1 MRGDQRLTGGRDVPG
16 FGYAHGCPRKIH
28 DGIGIASSYQ
38 VGNPGA
44 IKARR
49 DPADRPTTGRDRCL
63 LGRRGDFRHSA
74 AAGGRGQP
82 RPNHWT
88 AEDFRGHHCKHLEE
102 SRRLRPASTEQAMTR
117 PPKRSMFAG
126 DGVAAPLQHA
136 TFRRIWLASLLSN
149 LGLLI
154 QAVGAAWAMTQ
165 MTSSADKV
173 ALVQTALMLPV
184 MLISMPAGAIAD
196 MYDRRIVALISLA
209 IALSGATALT
219 VLAWLGLV
227 TPETLLALCFV
238 VGSGMALFGPAWQSS
253 VTEQV
258 PPETLPS
265 AVALNGISYNIARS
279 FGPAIGGIV
288 VAAAGAVAA
297 FAANAV
303 LYLPLLI
310 VLFLWRRTS
319 QPSRLPRERLNRAI
333 VSGVRYIANSPAI
346 KIVLTRTLVTGLIGG
361 SVSALMPLVAR
372 DLLHG
377 GAQTYGIMLGAF
389 GMGAVIGALNIT
401 EVRKRMSGE
410 AAIRACAL
418 SMGGAIAAVALSREP
433 VLTAAALVIAG
444 AVWMLAV
451 ALFNIGVQLSAPR
464 WVAGRSL
471 AAFQASIAGGIAIGS
486 WGWGRL
492 TDAVGVEAAL
502 LVSAALMLASP
513 LLGLW
518 LQMPR
523 IGARN
528 EDAEVLADPEVQ
540 LSLTARSGPL
550 VVEIEYRVA
559 QDNARAFHN
568 VMQEVQLSRQRNGAY
583 GWSIAR
589 DIADPELWT
598 ERYHCPTWLDY
609 LRQRNRST
617 QSERALHQRAI
628 GFHLGPDPVRVRR
641 MLERPFGSVR
651 WKEDTPDRAVSEVLP
666 VTSSAAGGST

>member
-1 MRGDQRLTGGRDVPG
+1 M
-16 FGYAHGCPRKIH
+16 
-28 DGIGIASSYQ
+28 
-38 VGNPGA
+38 
-44 IKARR
+44 
-49 DPADRPTTGRDRCL
+49 
-63 LGRRGDFRHSA
+63 
-74 AAGGRGQP
+74 
-82 RPNHWT
+82 
-88 AEDFRGHHCKHLEE
+88 
-102 SRRLRPASTEQAMTR
+102 TEK
-117 PPKRSMFAG
+117 PKRQMFAP
-126 DGVAAPLQHA
+126 DGVAAPLRHSA
-136 TFRRIWLASLLSN
+136 FRRIWLASLLSN

-184 MLISMPAGAIAD
+184 MLIAMPAGAIAD
-196 MYDRRIVALISLA
+196 MYDRRIVALASLS
-209 IALSGATALT
+209 IALAGATALS
-219 VLAWLGLV
+219 VLAWLGRL
-227 TPETLLALCFV
+227 TPEVLLAFCFV

-253 VTEQV
+253 VSEQV
-258 PPETLPS
+258 PAETLPS

-288 VAAAGAVAA
+288 VATAGAVAA

-303 LYLPLLI
+303 LYVPLLV
-310 VLFLWRRTS
+310 VLFLWRRS
-319 QPSRLPRERLNRAI
+319 SEPSRLPRERLNRAI
-333 VSGVRYIANSPAI
+333 VSGVRYIANSPSI
-346 KIVLTRTLVTGLIGG
+346 RIVLARTLVTGIIGG

-389 GMGAVIGALNIT
+389 GMGAVIGALNIS
-401 EVRKRMSGE
+401 EVRRRLTGE

-433 VLTAAALVIAG
+433 VLTAAALVVAG

-492 TDAVGVEAAL
+492 TDAAGVETAL

-513 LLGLW
+513 VLGLW
-518 LQMPR
+518 LGMPR
-523 IGARN
+523 VGARN
-528 EDAEVLADPEVQ
+528 EDAELLADPEVR
-540 LSLTARSGPL
+540 LALTGRSGPL
-550 VVEIEYRVA
+550 VVEIEYRV
-559 QDNARAFHN
+559 DPESARAFHN

-617 QSERALHQRAI
+617 QSERALHQRAMD
-628 GFHLGPDPVRVRR
+628 FHLGPDPVRVRR

-651 WKEDTPDRAVSEVLP
+651 WKDETPDRAANEVLP
-666 VTSSAAGGST
+666 VATAAGSST

>member
-1 MRGDQRLTGGRDVPG
+1 MER
-16 FGYAHGCPRKIH
+16 
-28 DGIGIASSYQ
+28 
-38 VGNPGA
+38 
-44 IKARR
+44 
-49 DPADRPTTGRDRCL
+49 
-63 LGRRGDFRHSA
+63 
-74 AAGGRGQP
+74 
-82 RPNHWT
+82 
-88 AEDFRGHHCKHLEE
+88 
-102 SRRLRPASTEQAMTR
+102 AMSE
-117 PPKRSMFAG
+117 PPKRQMFAADSVG
-126 DGVAAPLQHA
+126 APLRHPV
-136 TFRRIWLASLLSN
+136 FRRIWLASLLSN

-154 QAVGAAWAMTQ
+154 QGVGAAWAMTQ

-173 ALVQTALMLPV
+173 ALVQTALMLPI

-196 MYDRRIVALISLA
+196 MYDRRIVALVSLS
-209 IALSGATALT
+209 IALCGATALS

-227 TPETLLALCFV
+227 TPQILLAFCFI

-288 VAAAGAVAA
+288 VATAGAVAA

-303 LYLPLLI
+303 LYIPLLV

-319 QPSRLPRERLNRAI
+319 EPSRLPRERLNRAI
-333 VSGVRYIANSPAI
+333 VSGVRYIANSPSI
-346 KIVLTRTLVTGLIGG
+346 RVVLVRTLVMGLIGG
-361 SVSALMPLVAR
+361 SVSALMPLVTR

-389 GMGAVIGALNIT
+389 GMGAVIGALNIA
-401 EVRKRMSGE
+401 EVRRRMSGE

-418 SMGGAIAAVALSREP
+418 SMAGAIAAVALSREP
-433 VLTAAALVIAG
+433 VLTAAALVVAG

-471 AAFQASIAGGIAIGS
+471 AAFQASIAGGIAMGS

-492 TDAVGVEAAL
+492 TDAAGVETAL

-513 LLGLW
+513 FLGLW
-518 LQMPR
+518 LGMPR
-523 IGARN
+523 VGARN
-528 EDAEVLADPEVQ
+528 EDAEVLADPEVR
-540 LSLTARSGPL
+540 LSLTGRSGPL
-550 VVEIEYRVA
+550 VVEIEYRVD

-617 QSERALHQRAI
+617 QSERALHQSAI
-628 GFHLGPDPVRVRR
+628 DFHLGPDPVRVRR

-651 WKEDTPDRAVSEVLP
+651 WKEDSPDRAAAELLP
-666 VTSSAAGGST
+666 VATAAGSSST

>member
-1 MRGDQRLTGGRDVPG
+1 MIFAGMSAGLGESETGG
-16 FGYAHGCPRKIH
+16 H
-28 DGIGIASSYQ
+28 
-38 VGNPGA
+38 
-44 IKARR
+44 
-49 DPADRPTTGRDRCL
+49 
-63 LGRRGDFRHSA
+63 
-74 AAGGRGQP
+74 
-82 RPNHWT
+82 
-88 AEDFRGHHCKHLEE
+88 
-102 SRRLRPASTEQAMTR
+102 RLNTERVMTDA
-117 PPKRSMFAG
+117 PKRSAFAA
-126 DGVAAPLQHA
+126 DSIAAPLRHSV
-136 TFRRIWLASLLSN
+136 FRRIWLASLVSN
-149 LGLLI
+149 LGILI
-154 QAVGAAWAMTQ
+154 QGVGAAWAMTQ
-165 MTSSADKV
+165 MASSADKV

-196 MYDRRIVALISLA
+196 MHDRRVVALVSLS
-209 IALSGATALT
+209 IALSGATVLT
-219 VLAWLGLV
+219 VLAWFNLI
-227 TPETLLALCFV
+227 TPNILLALCFV

-253 VTEQV
+253 VSEQV
-258 PPETLPS
+258 PAETLPA

-288 VAAAGAVAA
+288 VATAGAVAA

-303 LYLPLLI
+303 LYIPLLI
-310 VLFLWRRTS
+310 VLFMWNRVS
-319 QPSRLPRERLNRAI
+319 EPSRLPREQLSRAI
-333 VSGVRYIANSPAI
+333 VSGVRYITNSPSI

-389 GMGAVIGALNIT
+389 GMGAVIGALNIN
-401 EVRKRMSGE
+401 EVRKRLSGE

-418 SMGGAIAAVALSREP
+418 SMAGAIAAVALSRQP
-433 VLTAAALVIAG
+433 VLTAAALVVAG

-471 AAFQASIAGGIAIGS
+471 AAFQASIAGGIAMGS
-486 WGWGRL
+486 WGWGHL
-492 TDAVGVEAAL
+492 TDAAGVETAL
-502 LVSAALMLASP
+502 LVSAGLMFVSP

-518 LQMPR
+518 LRMPP

-528 EDAEVLADPEVQ
+528 EAAELLADPQVQ
-540 LSLTARSGPL
+540 LQLTGRSGPL

-559 QDNARAFHN
+559 QDSARAFHN
-568 VMQEVQLSRQRNGAY
+568 VMQQVQLSRQRNGAY

-617 QSERALHQRAI
+617 QSERALHQQAI
-628 GFHLGPDPVRVRR
+628 DFHLGPDPVRVRR

-651 WKEDTPDRAVSEVLP
+651 WKEDTPDSAANEVLP
-666 VTSSAAGGST
+666 VATAAGSST

>member
-1 MRGDQRLTGGRDVPG
+1 MTD
-16 FGYAHGCPRKIH
+16 
-28 DGIGIASSYQ
+28 
-38 VGNPGA
+38 
-44 IKARR
+44 
-49 DPADRPTTGRDRCL
+49 
-63 LGRRGDFRHSA
+63 
-74 AAGGRGQP
+74 QP
-82 RPNHWT
+82 R
-88 AEDFRGHHCKHLEE
+88 
-102 SRRLRPASTEQAMTR
+102 RPI
-117 PPKRSMFAG
+117 FAAH
-126 DGVAAPLQHA
+126 GVAAPLRHVV
-136 TFRRIWLASLLSN
+136 FRRIWLASLLSN

-165 MTSSADKV
+165 MTSDADKV

-196 MYDRRIVALISLA
+196 MYDRRIVALVSLS
-209 IALSGATALT
+209 IALSGATALS

-227 TPETLLALCFV
+227 TPNILLALCFV

-253 VTEQV
+253 VSEQV
-258 PPETLPS
+258 PAETLPS

-288 VAAAGAVAA
+288 VATAGAVAA
-297 FAANAV
+297 FAANAL
-303 LYLPLLI
+303 LYLPLLV
-310 VLFLWRRTS
+310 VLFLWNRVS
-319 QPSRLPRERLNRAI
+319 EPSRLPRERLNRAM
-333 VSGVRYIANSPAI
+333 VSGVRYIANSPSI
-346 KIVLTRTLVTGLIGG
+346 RIVLARTLVTGLIGG

-389 GMGAVIGALNIT
+389 GMGAVIGALNIG
-401 EVRKRMSGE
+401 EIRQRLSGE
-410 AAIRACAL
+410 SAVRACAL

-486 WGWGRL
+486 WGWGHL
-492 TDAVGVEAAL
+492 TNVAGVETAL
-502 LVSAALMLASP
+502 LVSAGLMLVSP

-518 LQMPR
+518 LGMPR
-523 IGARN
+523 VGARN
-528 EDAEVLADPEVQ
+528 EDAEVLEDPEVR
-540 LSLTARSGPL
+540 LSLTGRSGPL

-559 QDNARAFHN
+559 QDDARAFHN
-568 VMQEVQLSRQRNGAY
+568 VMQDIQLSRQRNGAY

-589 DIADPELWT
+589 DIGDPELWT

-609 LRQRNRST
+609 LRQRNRAT
-617 QSERALHQRAI
+617 QSERKLHQEAI
-628 GFHLGPDPVRVRR
+628 AFHIGPDPVRIRR

-651 WKEDTPDRAVSEVLP
+651 WKEDTPDRASTEVLP
-666 VTSSAAGGST
+666 VVATAAGSST

>member
-1 MRGDQRLTGGRDVPG
+1 MNDLPQRPK
-16 FGYAHGCPRKIH
+16 F
-28 DGIGIASSYQ
+28 
-38 VGNPGA
+38 
-44 IKARR
+44 
-49 DPADRPTTGRDRCL
+49 
-63 LGRRGDFRHSA
+63 A
-74 AAGGRGQP
+74 A
-82 RPNHWT
+82 
-88 AEDFRGHHCKHLEE
+88 
-102 SRRLRPASTEQAMTR
+102 
-117 PPKRSMFAG
+117 
-126 DGVAAPLQHA
+126 DGVTAPLRYPV
-136 TFRRIWLASLLSN
+136 FRRIWLASLLSN
-149 LGLLI
+149 FGLMI
-154 QAVGAAWAMTQ
+154 QGVGAAWAMTQ
-165 MTSSADKV
+165 MTASADKV
-173 ALVQTALMLPV
+173 ALVQTALMLPI

-196 MYDRRIVALISLA
+196 MHDRRIVALISLA

-219 VLAWLGLV
+219 VMSWLGLI
-227 TPETLLALCFV
+227 TPQVLLGLCFV

-258 PPETLPS
+258 PSETLPS

-288 VAAAGAVAA
+288 VATAGAVAA
-297 FAANAV
+297 FATNAV
-303 LYLPLLI
+303 FYLPLLA
-310 VLFLWRRTS
+310 VLFLWQRS
-319 QPSRLPRERLNRAI
+319 SEPSRLPRERLNRAM
-333 VSGVRYIANSPAI
+333 VSGVRYISNSPSI
-346 KIVLTRTLVTGLIGG
+346 RIVLARTLVTGLIGG

-389 GMGAVIGALNIT
+389 GMGAVIGALNIA

-410 AAIRACAL
+410 AAVRACAL

-433 VLTAAALVIAG
+433 VLTAAALVVAG
-444 AVWMLAV
+444 AVWMMAV

-471 AAFQASIAGGIAIGS
+471 AAFQASIAGGIAMGS

-492 TDAVGVEAAL
+492 TDAAGVEIAL
-502 LVSAALMLASP
+502 LVSATLMFLSP

-518 LQMPR
+518 LRMPR
-523 IGARN
+523 IGARD
-528 EDAEVLADPEVQ
+528 EAAENLADPEVR
-540 LSLTARSGPL
+540 LMLTGRSGPL
-550 VVEIEYRVA
+550 VVEIEYRVD
-559 QDNARAFHN
+559 QESARDFHG

-628 GFHLGPDPVRVRR
+628 DFHRGPDPVRVRR

-651 WKEDTPDRAVSEVLP
+651 WKDDSPDRAVREVLP
-666 VTSSAAGGST
+666 VTSAAAGGST

>member
-1 MRGDQRLTGGRDVPG
+1 MEETATEQSKRPVFAT
-16 FGYAHGCPRKIH
+16 
-28 DGIGIASSYQ
+28 DGI
-38 VGNPGA
+38 
-44 IKARR
+44 
-49 DPADRPTTGRDRCL
+49 
-63 LGRRGDFRHSA
+63 
-74 AAGGRGQP
+74 
-82 RPNHWT
+82 
-88 AEDFRGHHCKHLEE
+88 
-102 SRRLRPASTEQAMTR
+102 
-117 PPKRSMFAG
+117 
-126 DGVAAPLQHA
+126 AAPLRHIA
-136 TFRRIWLASLLSN
+136 FRRIWSASLLSN

-184 MLISMPAGAIAD
+184 MLIAMPAGAIAD
-196 MYDRRIVALISLA
+196 MYDRRVVSLVALV

-219 VLAWLGLV
+219 VLSWMGLV
-227 TPETLLALCFV
+227 TPNSLLALCFV
-238 VGSGMALFGPAWQSS
+238 VGSGMALLGPAWQSS

-258 PPETLPS
+258 PAEMLPA

-288 VAAAGAVAA
+288 VATAGAMAA
-297 FAANAV
+297 FAANAI
-303 LYLPLLI
+303 LYLPLMAA
-310 VLFLWRRTS
+310 LFLWRRES
-319 QPSRLPRERLNRAI
+319 APSRLPRERLNRAI
-333 VSGVRYIANSPAI
+333 VSGVRYIANSPSI
-346 KIVLTRTLVTGLIGG
+346 KIVLIRTLVTGLIGG
-361 SVSALMPLVAR
+361 SISALMPLVAR

-389 GMGAVIGALNIT
+389 GMGAVIGALNIS

-410 AAIRACAL
+410 AAVRACAI
-418 SMGGAIAAVALSREP
+418 SMGGAIAAVALSHEK
-433 VLTAAALVIAG
+433 VLTAAALVVAG
-444 AVWMLAV
+444 AAWMLAV

-471 AAFQASIAGGIAIGS
+471 AIFQAAISGGIAIGS

-492 TDAVGVEAAL
+492 TDAAGVEVAL
-502 LVSAALMLASP
+502 LASAGLMLLSP
-513 LLGLW
+513 LLGFW
-518 LQMPR
+518 LKMPR
-523 IGARN
+523 VGARN

-568 VMQEVQLSRQRNGAY
+568 VMQDVQLSRQRNGAY

-598 ERYHCPTWLDY
+598 ERYHCPTWHDY
-609 LRQRNRST
+609 LRQRSRST
-617 QSERALHQRAI
+617 QSERELHQRAMD
-628 GFHLGPDPVRVRR
+628 FHLGPDPVRIRR

-651 WKEDTPDRAVSEVLP
+651 WKEETPDRTAHEVLP
-666 VTSSAAGGST
+666 VASAAAGSST

>member
-1 MRGDQRLTGGRDVPG
+1 MTKQ
-16 FGYAHGCPRKIH
+16 A
-28 DGIGIASSYQ
+28 
-38 VGNPGA
+38 
-44 IKARR
+44 
-49 DPADRPTTGRDRCL
+49 
-63 LGRRGDFRHSA
+63 
-74 AAGGRGQP
+74 
-82 RPNHWT
+82 
-88 AEDFRGHHCKHLEE
+88 KH
-102 SRRLRPASTEQAMTR
+102 
-117 PPKRSMFAG
+117 SMFAA
-126 DGVAAPLQHA
+126 DGVAAPLRHA
-136 TFRRIWLASLLSN
+136 AFRRIWLASLLSN

-196 MYDRRIVALISLA
+196 MYDRRIVALVSLSIS
-209 IALSGATALT
+209 LSGATALS
-219 VLAWLGLV
+219 VLAWFGFV
-227 TPETLLALCFV
+227 TPEILLTFCFL
-238 VGSGMALFGPAWQSS
+238 VGCGMALFGPAWQSS
-253 VTEQV
+253 VSEQV

-288 VAAAGAVAA
+288 VATAGAVAA
-297 FAANAV
+297 FAANAL
-303 LYLPLLI
+303 LYIPLLV
-310 VLFLWRRTS
+310 VLFLWRRAS
-319 QPSRLPRERLNRAI
+319 EPSRLPRERLNRAM
-333 VSGVRYIANSPAI
+333 VSGVRYIANSPPI
-346 KIVLTRTLVTGLIGG
+346 RIVLARTLVTGLIGG

-401 EVRKRMSGE
+401 EVRKRMGGE
-410 AAIRACAL
+410 AAVRACAL
-418 SMGGAIAAVALSREP
+418 SMAGAIAAVALSRSP

-492 TDAVGVEAAL
+492 TDLAGVETAL
-502 LVSAALMLASP
+502 LVSAGLMFVSP
-513 LLGLW
+513 VFAVW
-518 LQMPR
+518 LRMPP

-528 EDAEVLADPEVQ
+528 EDAEVLADPEVR
-540 LSLTARSGPL
+540 LSLTGRSGPL

-559 QDNARAFHN
+559 QENARAFHN

-617 QSERALHQRAI
+617 QSERALHQRAVDL
-628 GFHLGPDPVRVRR
+628 HLGPDPVRVRR

-651 WKEDTPDRAVSEVLP
+651 WKDETPDRAATDVLP
-666 VTSSAAGGST
+666 VATAAGGST